1 MLLRLDLFFVGSKSE
16 CLEVTLELEGRLEKL
31 SNFV

>member
-1 MLLRLDLFFVGSKSE
+1 MLLRLDLFFMCSISE
-16 CLEVTLELEGRLEKL
+16 RLKVTLELEGRLEKL